1 MGTSYAGHFMMEAE
15 KKGYV
20 LPIGFK
26 QKWIS
31 HQQRMAKQWR
41 FDARY
46 HNDFAQAYRLYT
58 LALAGSSDLGSMNR
72 LRETVGISN
81 ESKFRLAAAYALIGQ
96 KKTAL
101 NLINGLTVEN
111 NNYYYYYGSEERNR
125 AMLLETYLLVGEKAK
140 AFDVATKLGK
150 NLSSSNWMSTQTTAY
165 SLYAMSKFAMA
176 NGGKG
181 ISVSL
186 TQKGK
191 TQPLTTSKSILDK
204 TLNVST
210 GNNSISLK
218 NNGNNTLYVRVLN
231 SGILPVGEE
240 KEVYKNISSVI
251 TYKAKNGT
259 TLNLSSVTQGTE
271 IVAKVIVRN
280 TSNERVENVALTQI
294 VPSGFEILNSRF
306 TDFGN
311 STENKADFIDI
322 RDDRTNFYFD
332 LNAGETKTF
341 TMYWNA
347 SYLGN
352 YYLPGVQCEA
362 MYDDNYLARNKG
374 QWITIVKE

>member
-1 MGTSYAGHFMMEAE
+1 M
-15 KKGYV
+15 
-20 LPIGFK
+20 
-26 QKWIS
+26 
-31 HQQRMAKQWR
+31 
-41 FDARY
+41 
-46 HNDFAQAYRLYT
+46 
-58 LALAGSSDLGSMNR
+58 
-72 LRETVGISN
+72 
-81 ESKFRLAAAYALIGQ
+81 
-96 KKTAL
+96 
-101 NLINGLTVEN
+101 
-111 NNYYYYYGSEERNR
+111 
-125 AMLLETYLLVGEKAK
+125 
-140 AFDVATKLGK
+140 
-150 NLSSSNWMSTQTTAY
+150 
-165 SLYAMSKFAMA
+165 
-176 NGGKG
+176 
-181 ISVSL
+181 
-186 TQKGK
+186 
-191 TQPLTTSKSILDK
+191 
-204 TLNVST
+204 ST
-210 GNNSISLK
+210 GNNIISLK

-240 KEVYKNISSVI
+240 KEEYKNISSVI

-271 IVAKVIVRN
+271 IVAQVIVRN

-332 LNAGETKTF
+332 LKAGETKTF

>member
-1 MGTSYAGHFMMEAE
+1 MMEAE

>member
-1 MGTSYAGHFMMEAE
+1 
-15 KKGYV
+15 
-20 LPIGFK
+20 
-26 QKWIS
+26 
-31 HQQRMAKQWR
+31 
-41 FDARY
+41 
-46 HNDFAQAYRLYT
+46 AYRLYT

-81 ESKFRLAAAYALIGQ
+81 ESKFRLAAAYAIIGQ

-101 NLINGLTVEN
+101 NLINGLTIES

-191 TQPLTTSKSILDK
+191 TQPLTTSKSILVK
-204 TLNVST
+204 TLGANT
-210 GNNSISLK
+210 GNNTISLK

-259 TLNLSSVTQGTE
+259 TL
-271 IVAKVIVRN
+271 
-280 TSNERVENVALTQI
+280 
-294 VPSGFEILNSRF
+294 
-306 TDFGN
+306 
-311 STENKADFIDI
+311 
-322 RDDRTNFYFD
+322 
-332 LNAGETKTF
+332 
-341 TMYWNA
+341 
-347 SYLGN
+347 
-352 YYLPGVQCEA
+352 
-362 MYDDNYLARNKG
+362 
-374 QWITIVKE
+374 